1 MSKHI
6 SHLHACSV
14 LKVKLTNIKLLFIN
28 FEIVTTDEN
37 KSIKKQFFQTVI
49 VNVYIYIYKCSKIID
64 GKCNVHNSEIHLNF
78 DMMWHASPIIPN
90 IQLMIPMTNGIH
102 VCRHTHLHPCTLHLI
117 IWNVYQGEKPDK
129 NFRPLNSNQHTSH
142 DTIVCSIE
150 GREGGGGKGRDKS
163 LIRIYRMPS

>member
-49 VNVYIYIYKCSKIID
+49 VNVYIYIYTNAAKLLMA
-64 GKCNVHNSEIHLNF
+64 NVMF
-78 DMMWHASPIIPN
+78 
-90 IQLMIPMTNGIH
+90 
-102 VCRHTHLHPCTLHLI
+102 
-117 IWNVYQGEKPDK
+117 
-129 NFRPLNSNQHTSH
+129 
-142 DTIVCSIE
+142 TILKSI
-150 GREGGGGKGRDKS
+150 S
-163 LIRIYRMPS
+163 ILT